1 MIICLH
7 SDLPIINK
15 GDFSSHCLYCSC
27 FCVGCFLVQ
36 LCKHTAM
43 LISREDDVTNCTST
57 GALCCCNNIIRR
69 VYSSQSDPFKETSE
83 SCHHSNT
90 SESKEGSVIRTVRAR
105 AQHLLGQDNTAQ
117 QREQTARDKDNT
129 AQQREQTA
137 RDKDNT
143 AQQREQTARDKDCTT
158 AVSWQSGFG
167 KCVELVLSLK
177 QREHSSLLHKAGLLS
192 NL

>member
-1 MIICLH
+1 
-7 SDLPIINK
+7 
-15 GDFSSHCLYCSC
+15 
-27 FCVGCFLVQ
+27 
-36 LCKHTAM
+36 M
-43 LISREDDVTNCTST
+43 LISREDDVTNCIST

-105 AQHLLGQDNTAQ
+105 AQHLLGQDNYTP
-117 QREQTARDKDNT
+117 
-129 AQQREQTA
+129 QQREQTA